1 MVGLE
6 EQAKPIE
13 ILLVEDN
20 PADVRLIAETM
31 KDFKSRN
38 RIRLVKD
45 GVEAMEYLKK
55 QGSFAET
62 ARPDIIMLDLNLPR
76 KNGFE
81 LLKEIKENPDL
92 RDIPVVVLST
102 SDSQKD
108 IARSYELQAA
118 CFVTKPVG
126 LDDFIRT
133 VKQIENF
140 WMGIAKLPEKQ

>member
-1 MVGLE
+1 MVDLE
-6 EQAKPIE
+6 EQTKPIE

-20 PADVRLIAETM
+20 PADVRLIEETM

-38 RIRLVKD
+38 VIRLVKD

-55 QGSFAET
+55 QGSFADTE
-62 ARPDIIMLDLNLPR
+62 RPDIIMLDLNLPK

-81 LLKEIKENPDL
+81 LLKEIKENSDL
-92 RDIPVVVLST
+92 RSIPVVVLST

-108 IARSYELQAA
+108 ITRAYELQAS

-140 WMGIAKLPEKQ
+140 WMNLAKLPDKQ

>member
-1 MVGLE
+1 MVGTE
-6 EQAKPIE
+6 ETSKAIE

-38 RIRLVKD
+38 NINLVKD
-45 GVEAMEYLKK
+45 GVEAMAFLGKSGNY
-55 QGSFAET
+55 SDAV
-62 ARPDIIMLDLNLPR
+62 RPDMIILDLNLPK

-81 LLKEIKENPDL
+81 ILKEIKQDLDL
-92 RDIPVVVLST
+92 RNIPVIVLST

-108 IARSYELQAA
+108 ITMAYELQAA

-140 WMGIAKLPEKQ
+140 WTGLVQLPERQ